1 MTQSFRLPDLG
12 EGVHEA
18 EILAVH
24 VAVGQSI
31 KEGELLLEV
40 ETDKAAVEI
49 PSPITGTVSE
59 VLAKKGDMAGVG
71 DILINFG
78 ETAEAVSAPA
88 PETAPKTAPKTAPE
102 TAQAGSP
109 AAESEAAPAPP
120 ERKADR
126 QTPAPQAA
134 RTADQSVPASPA
146 TRRLAREL
154 GVDLRQVTASGAGGV
169 VSADDVRSFAEEGK
183 PAQEIPSAEQPS
195 DEQRSAEQPSA
206 EAKPAAVSAPAGLV
220 APPAGSEAGLPDFSQ
235 WGPVVREPFRSI
247 RRATAAHMI
256 SSWVQIP
263 HVNCQDTVDI
273 TRLEEFRQRH
283 KAEIEEAGGRLT
295 MTVFAMKAV
304 ATTLKKYPHF
314 NASLDLAS
322 QEIIVKQYY
331 HIGIAADTEHG
342 LMVPVI
348 RDVDRKS
355 IRELAVELQGT
366 LDRARQRKNSRE
378 EMLGGTFTITNV
390 GGLGGSSFS
399 AIINHPEVAILGL
412 GQGRMQPAVVTD
424 DNGEHEI
431 VPRLIMPIVVCFDH
445 RVVDGADAV
454 RFLRQVIDLLEDPDE
469 LFITMI

>member
-1 MTQSFRLPDLG
+1 
-12 EGVHEA
+12 
-18 EILAVH
+18 
-24 VAVGQSI
+24 
-31 KEGELLLEV
+31 
-40 ETDKAAVEI
+40 
-49 PSPITGTVSE
+49 
-59 VLAKKGDMAGVG
+59 
-71 DILINFG
+71 
-78 ETAEAVSAPA
+78 
-88 PETAPKTAPKTAPE
+88 
-102 TAQAGSP
+102 
-109 AAESEAAPAPP
+109 
-120 ERKADR
+120 
-126 QTPAPQAA
+126 
-134 RTADQSVPASPA
+134 VPASPA

-283 KAEIEEAGGRLT
+283 KAEVEEAGGRLT

>member
-31 KEGELLLEV
+31 KEGDLILEV

-78 ETAEAVSAPA
+78 ETAEAASV
-88 PETAPKTAPKTAPE
+88 
-102 TAQAGSP
+102 
-109 AAESEAAPAPP
+109 AAPAKTPAATPSADSAATPP
-120 ERKADR
+120 ERKADQ
-126 QTPAPQAA
+126 QTPAPQATK
-134 RTADQSVPASPA
+134 TAEQPVPASPA

-154 GVDLRQVTASGAGGV
+154 GVDLRLVSPSGAGGV
-169 VSADDVRSFAEEGK
+169 VSADDVRNFATAEK
-183 PAQEIPSAEQPS
+183 PAQESPP
-195 DEQRSAEQPSA
+195 AEQPSA
-206 EAKPAAVSAPAGLV
+206 DQPPAAPKPAAVSAPADLV
-220 APPAGSEAGLPDFSQ
+220 SPPAGSEAGLPDFSQ
-235 WGPVVREPFRSI
+235 WGAIVREPFRSI

-256 SSWVQIP
+256 ASWVQIP

-283 KAEIEEAGGRLT
+283 KAEIEAAGGRLT
-295 MTVFAMKAV
+295 MTVFALKAV

-331 HIGIAADTEHG
+331 NIGIAADTEHG

-355 IRELAVELQGT
+355 IRELAIELQGT

-431 VPRLIMPIVVCFDH
+431 VPRLIMPIVLCFDH

>member
-31 KEGELLLEV
+31 KEGDLILEV

-78 ETAEAVSAPA
+78 EAAGEVSESA
-88 PETAPKTAPKTAPE
+88 PETAPKDVPKTVPE
-102 TAQAGSP
+102 TAPAGSP
-109 AAESEAAPAPP
+109 AVESEAAPAPP
-120 ERKADR
+120 ERKADQ

-134 RTADQSVPASPA
+134 KTAEQPVPASPA

-154 GVDLRQVTASGAGGV
+154 GVDLQLVTPSGAAGV
-169 VSADDVRSFAEEGK
+169 VSADDVRNFAAAGK
-183 PAQEIPSAEQPS
+183 PAQESPPADQLP
-195 DEQRSAEQPSA
+195 AA
-206 EAKPAAVSAPAGLV
+206 AKPAAISAPADLV

-263 HVNCQDTVDI
+263 HVTCQDTVDI
-273 TRLEEFRQRH
+273 TRLEDFRQRH
-283 KAEIEEAGGRLT
+283 KAEIEADGGKLT

-304 ATTLKKYPHF
+304 AATLKKYPHF
-314 NASLDLAS
+314 NASLDLTS

-331 HIGIAADTEHG
+331 NIGIAADTEHG

-355 IRELAVELQGT
+355 IRELAIELQGT
-366 LDRARQRKNSRE
+366 LERARRRKNSRE
-378 EMLGGTFTITNV
+378 DMLGGTFTITNV

-412 GQGRMQPAVVTD
+412 GQGRMQPVVVTD
-424 DNGEHEI
+424 SDGEHEI
-431 VPRLIMPIVVCFDH
+431 VPRLIMPIVLCFDH
-445 RVVDGADAV
+445 RVVDGADAF

>member
-31 KEGELLLEV
+31 KEGDLILEV

-49 PSPITGTVSE
+49 PSPITGTVRE
-59 VLAKKGDMAGVG
+59 ILAKKGDMARVG
-71 DILINFG
+71 DILINFA
-78 ETAEAVSAPA
+78 ETADAVSTPA
-88 PETAPKTAPKTAPE
+88 PETTPE
-102 TAQAGSP
+102 TAPTESP
-109 AAESEAAPAPP
+109 AAESAAAPAPP
-120 ERKADR
+120 ERKADQ
-126 QTPAPQAA
+126 QTPAPQAKGLSE
-134 RTADQSVPASPA
+134 QPVPASPA

-154 GVDLRQVTASGAGGV
+154 GVDLQLVTPTGSGGV
-169 VSADDVRSFAEEGK
+169 VSADDVRGFAAKGKSPQEEA
-183 PAQEIPSAEQPS
+183 PVEQPS
-195 DEQRSAEQPSA
+195 TAPA
-206 EAKPAAVSAPAGLV
+206 PAAESAPA
-220 APPAGSEAGLPDFSQ
+220 APGAPSAGSEAGLPDFSQ

-247 RRATAAHMI
+247 RRATATRMFA
-256 SSWVQIP
+256 SWSQIP

-273 TRLEEFRQRH
+273 TRLEEFRRKH
-283 KAEIEEAGGRLT
+283 KAEIEAVGGRLT

-304 ATTLKKYPHF
+304 ATALKTYPHF

-322 QEIIVKQYY
+322 QEIIVKQYF

-355 IRELAVELQGT
+355 IRELAIELQGT
-366 LDRARQRKNSRE
+366 LERARQRKNSRE

-412 GQGRMQPAVVTD
+412 GQGRMQPAVATD
-424 DNGEHEI
+424 SRGEHEI
-431 VPRLIMPIVVCFDH
+431 VPRLIMPIVLCFDH